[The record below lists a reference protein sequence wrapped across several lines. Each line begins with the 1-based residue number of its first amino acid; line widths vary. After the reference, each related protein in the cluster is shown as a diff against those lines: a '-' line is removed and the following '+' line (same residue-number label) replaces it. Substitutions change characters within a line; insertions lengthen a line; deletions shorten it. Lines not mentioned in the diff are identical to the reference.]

1 MWEFRAAAIIW
12 CVCIYLFPFLPARKR
27 GEHFGP
33 SAWAYLPVILLIAIP
48 DALLLKG
55 SFVYAQVFFSF
66 LMSYAVYSA
75 LLLALT
81 PLLRK
86 RYSAECCANLWLLPN
101 ISLFFLLYGRELL
114 QPFAVL
120 RIGRVWFWAL
130 LGVWAAGFLG
140 VLGWKIV
147 SHLRFRRRLLKRAEQ
162 DDFLSYVYVEQRYS
176 ILTELEKKRNRL
188 PDRNQIVYSPDA
200 DSPLSIGL
208 FKRRIVLPK
217 RFYQEEDLQLILRH
231 ETTHLLRDD
240 NGTKFFLTFLSACY
254 WFLPFSWL
262 GLSRAA
268 EDLELCCDEIATASL
283 TPEERRRY
291 AELLLSNAGSAPG
304 FTTCLSASAAGLRYR
319 LQRVLHPIKAKP
331 GRTLAFAAAMLFM
344 LSLML
349 VCFAPGVGGLDSVTF
364 SKVPDAQIV
373 RMRFVEEEKTWQ
385 WDSYVCDEAA
395 LRDALSQI
403 EAYRA
408 DSFLDGKQ
416 DEWGEVKFELTLIGE
431 TRAVRIT
438 FWENAAFADY
448 YKVRP
453 NSTGGIVL
461 KDDDQD
467 RYWKTDG
474 AEQTYLYDT
483 PPDWEALYALAGP
496 PIEH

>member
-1 MWEFRAAAIIW
+1 MWEFRAVAIIW
-12 CVCIYLFPFLPARKR
+12 CVCIYLLPFLPERKR

-33 SAWAYLPVILLIAIP
+33 TAWVFLPIILLIAIP
-48 DALLLKG
+48 GALLLNE
-55 SFVYAQVFFSF
+55 SFVYAQEFFSF

-86 RYSAECCANLWLLPN
+86 RYSAECCANFWLLPN
-101 ISLFFLLYGRELL
+101 ISLFFLIFGRELL

-140 VLGWKIV
+140 VLDWKIV
-147 SHLRFRRRLLKRAEQ
+147 SHLRFRRRLLKRAGQ
-162 DDFLSYVYVEQRYS
+162 DDYLSYVYVEQRYS
-176 ILTELEKKRNRL
+176 ILTELEKKRNHL
-188 PDRNQIVYSPDA
+188 PNRNAIVYSPDA
-200 DSPLSIGL
+200 VVPLSIGL

-217 RFYQEEDLQLILRH
+217 RYYEEEDLNLILRH
-231 ETTHLLRDD
+231 ETTRLLRDD

-268 EDLELCCDEIATASL
+268 DDLELCCDEIATARL
-283 TPEERRRY
+283 TPEERKRY

-319 LQRVLHPIKAKP
+319 LQRILHPVKAKS
-331 GRTLAFAAAMLFM
+331 GRILAIAAAILFM
-344 LSLML
+344 FSLML
-349 VCFAPGVGGLDSVTF
+349 VCFAPGVGGLDNVTF
-364 SKVPDAQIV
+364 SKVPDAQVV
-373 RMRFVEEEKTWQ
+373 RMRFGEEEKTRE
-385 WDSYVCDEAA
+385 WDSYACDEAA

-408 DSFLDGKQ
+408 DNCLDGKQ
-416 DEWGEVKFELTLIGE
+416 DKWGEVKFALTLIGG
-431 TRAVRIT
+431 TRAVQIT

-453 NSTGGIVL
+453 DSTGGAIL
-461 KDDDQD
+461 KDDDQG
-467 RYWKTDG
+467 RAWKTDG
-474 AEQTYLYDT
+474 TKQTFLYDA
-483 PPDWEALYALAGP
+483 PPDWDALLALAIP
-496 PIEH
+496 LPDA